1 MAFSSSSIG
10 DLGLPRVSISSGEI
24 GEAKKLLF
32 LADEG
37 EAEEGGEPTP
47 KPPKLPPLLSMISS
61 FLALCLRSCS
71 LKAGRRGPA
80 GPGPVTGSFREGESW
95 VAPVSLWTT
104 ARKLDGLAWTKVVLG
119 VDEFGSEAMI

>member
-10 DLGLPRVSISSGEI
+10 DLGLPRVNISNGEI
-24 GEAKKLLF
+24 GEVKKLLF
-32 LADEG
+32 LADEEG
-37 EAEEGGEPTP
+37 EEEEGESEPT
-47 KPPKLPPLLSMISS
+47 PKLPPLLSMISS

-80 GPGPVTGSFREGESW
+80 GPGPVTGSFNEDESW
-95 VAPVSLWTT
+95 AAPVSRWTT
-104 ARKLDGLAWTKVVLG
+104 ARKLDGSAWTKVVLG

>member
-32 LADEG
+32 LA
-37 EAEEGGEPTP
+37 AEEGDEGD
-47 KPPKLPPLLSMISS
+47 KSGPPKLPPLLSMISS

-80 GPGPVTGSFREGESW
+80 GPGPVTGSFTEDESW

-104 ARKLDGLAWTKVVLG
+104 ARKLDGSAWTKVVLG